1 MKPPL
6 LARSTH
12 RVYSACMRDIVP
24 PLAALRREFGGTAAA
39 RKLRLILAASSRTG
53 TARLLRAWHDEVLF
67 CCAYPDDAALRRAA
81 EHELRRLG
89 RLARARTSAEGS
101 PLHNSGIAGT
111 TVTASFSP
119 DLLRWLVERFGP
131 AVNLAWEDGAAGMAL
146 EELLPLLA
154 LPPETDGL
162 LSHRLTTEDWVRHAA
177 GGHRSALAWLLHRV
191 ETLQLKPGIRDRLFA
206 AHDLFI
212 RWRLG
217 HGSRTLTRFPPR
229 PLFLQ
234 RQPLTRHVVLG
245 EVLRDPLPRPVSL
258 GRRGQDEI
266 IDIARATLA
275 ARARETDPVTFANP
289 TETKLFRLE
298 RGVDIA
304 LFGMQP
310 ARRLPIESYFG
321 FVAARNR
328 IPIAYGGG
336 WVFFGRC
343 EIGVN
348 LFEEFR
354 GGESAV
360 IFAQVLR
367 AYRQHYR
374 VRQFLVDPY
383 QFGKDNTEAI
393 RSGAFWFY
401 YRLGFRPTDPALWR
415 LADQE
420 FGRIHAQHGY
430 RSPARTLRRF
440 TASKLFLDVPVAE
453 RGKAP
458 VPERGWQPVAP
469 DLTELGLALTG
480 WVERHYRGDREAAAR
495 HAIRRV
501 NRLLGATNVSRWT
514 PSEQEGWQRLA
525 LLATACLRSAW
536 TGRERE
542 ALREA
547 LRAKGGERERDYA
560 LRLQRLPR
568 FRTAL
573 EAFSRTARQ
582 MIASG

>member
-1 MKPPL
+1 M
-6 LARSTH
+6 
-12 RVYSACMRDIVP
+12 
-24 PLAALRREFGGTAAA
+24 
-39 RKLRLILAASSRTG
+39 
-53 TARLLRAWHDEVLF
+53 
-67 CCAYPDDAALRRAA
+67 
-81 EHELRRLG
+81 
-89 RLARARTSAEGS
+89 
-101 PLHNSGIAGT
+101 
-111 TVTASFSP
+111 
-119 DLLRWLVERFGP
+119 
-131 AVNLAWEDGAAGMAL
+131 
-146 EELLPLLA
+146 
-154 LPPETDGL
+154 
-162 LSHRLTTEDWVRHAA
+162 
-177 GGHRSALAWLLHRV
+177 
-191 ETLQLKPGIRDRLFA
+191 
-206 AHDLFI
+206 
-212 RWRLG
+212 
-217 HGSRTLTRFPPR
+217 
-229 PLFLQ
+229 
-234 RQPLTRHVVLG
+234 VLG

-258 GRRGQDEI
+258 GRRGQEEI
-266 IDIARATLA
+266 IDVARATLA

-289 TETKLFRLE
+289 AETKLFRLE

-453 RGKAP
+453 QGKAP
-458 VPERGWQPVAP
+458 GPSGA
-469 DLTELGLALTG
+469 G
-480 WVERHYRGDREAAAR
+480 
-495 HAIRRV
+495 
-501 NRLLGATNVSRWT
+501 NRSPPISPNWA
-514 PSEQEGWQRLA
+514 
-525 LLATACLRSAW
+525 
-536 TGRERE
+536 
-542 ALREA
+542 
-547 LRAKGGERERDYA
+547 
-560 LRLQRLPR
+560 
-568 FRTAL
+568 
-573 EAFSRTARQ
+573 
-582 MIASG
+582 

>member
-12 RVYSACMRDIVP
+12 RVYSACMRDLVP
-24 PLAALRREFGGTAAA
+24 PLAALRREFGGPAAA
-39 RKLRLILAASSRTG
+39 RKLRLILAASSRAG

-67 CCAYPDDAALRRAA
+67 CCAYPDDPAVRRAA
-81 EHELRRLG
+81 ERELRRLAL
-89 RLARARTSAEGS
+89 LARARTSAETS

-111 TVTASFSP
+111 IVTASFSP
-119 DLLRWLVERFGP
+119 DLLGWLVERFGP
-131 AVNLAWEDGAAGMAL
+131 AVNLAWEDGGAGTAF

-162 LSHRLTTEDWVRHAA
+162 LSQRLTTEDWVRHAA
-177 GGHRSALAWLLHRV
+177 GGHGSALAWLLHRV
-191 ETLQLKPGIRDRLFA
+191 ETLQLTPEVRDRLFA

-212 RWRLG
+212 RWQLG
-217 HGSRTLTRFPPR
+217 SGSRTLTRFPPR

-234 RQPLTRHVVLG
+234 RHPLTRHVVLG

-258 GRRGQDEI
+258 GRLGADEI

-289 TETKLFRLE
+289 AETKLFRLE

-304 LFGMQP
+304 LFGIQP

-328 IPIAYGGG
+328 VPIAYGGG

-401 YRLGFRPTDPALWR
+401 YRLGFRPTDTALWR

-420 FGRIHAQHGY
+420 FGRIHAQPGY

-440 TASKLFLDVPVAE
+440 TASKLFLDVPLAE
-453 RGKAP
+453 QGKTP
-458 VPERGWQPVAP
+458 SPERGWEPIAP

-480 WVERHYRGDREAAAR
+480 WIERHYQGDRGAAAQD
-495 HAIRRV
+495 ATRRV
-501 NRLLGATNVSRWT
+501 NRWLRAAGRSRWT
-514 PSEQEGWQRLA
+514 PSEQQGWQRLA
-525 LLATACLRSAW
+525 PLAAACFRSAW
-536 TGRERE
+536 AGSVRD
-542 ALREA
+542 ALRDA
-547 LRAKGGERERDYA
+547 LRAKGGQRERDYA
-560 LRLQRLPR
+560 LRLQRLPE
-568 FRTAL
+568 FRAAL
-573 EAFSRTARQ
+573 ETFSRTARQ
-582 MIASG
+582 VVSA